1 MINTPIT
8 DGNHAVLF
16 KIKVVVEN
24 QLLPNFANAACFLI
38 NISQYTDEKEVLWPS
53 GSIFKI

>member
-38 NISQYTDEKEVLWPS
+38 NISQYTDEKEVL
-53 GSIFKI
+53 